1 MVFVTGGTGLLGSH
15 LLIELTQ
22 QHDNITAIYRNKSK
36 IDTVRKSFDFYLS
49 EKAELHFNKINW
61 IECDILNIPRLEE
74 MMIGHTIIY
83 HCAAIVSFA
92 RRDFQ
97 HMMEINR
104 YGTANID
111 RKSTRLNSSHVRISY
126 AVFCLKKKKKT

>member
-22 QHDNITAIYRNKSK
+22 EHDNITAIYRNKSK

-49 EKAELHFNKINW
+49 EKAELHFNRINW
-61 IECDILNIPRLEE
+61 TGCDIHNTPRMEQ
-74 MMIGHTIIY
+74 MMIGHTVIY
-83 HCAAIVSFA
+83 HCAAMVSFA

-97 HMMEINR
+97 QSMEVKR
-104 YGTANID
+104 YGTVNM
-111 RKSTRLNSSHVRISY
+111 
-126 AVFCLKKKKKT
+126 